1 MLFEVIRKD
10 EVLMCTTHPI
20 CVYDDATLKTLQNA
34 GCNFRLD
41 SKRASLKDVKSFR
54 ENGS

>member
-1 MLFEVIRKD
+1 MVFEVIRND
-10 EVLMCTTHPI
+10 EVLMCTAHPI

-41 SKRASLKDVKSFR
+41 GKRAALKDVKSFR
-54 ENGS
+54 ESGS